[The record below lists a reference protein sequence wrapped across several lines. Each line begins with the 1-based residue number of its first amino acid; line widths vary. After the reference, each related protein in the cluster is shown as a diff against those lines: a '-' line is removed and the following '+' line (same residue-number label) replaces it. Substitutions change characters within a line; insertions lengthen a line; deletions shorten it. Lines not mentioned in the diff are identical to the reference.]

1 MKGVIFET
9 NEINLWNKLLEERDK
24 LDAKDSIGDKHQY
37 CFNSI
42 LHILKSYRP
51 SPNGNGIKWSKEEKE
66 AFIKL
71 SYKEQRKMIVRKSQ
85 LQSTLFPYVNVDYE
99 PYTYSER
106 ISDMAKKT
114 YTKAQALLEKH
125 SNTDFNLLDS
135 TIQQEILQNLRI
147 AYKEQYIKAGVK
159 LSTLLFK
166 KASLKGGDES
176 KKEILEC
183 VKITKDLLNKKIPE
197 ISYMYYQLYKWSS
210 DNERLFHTELT
221 PYSLGLVREEAR
233 ECYNHALECV
243 VWEAIDEEA
252 QREEWKQGIPVF
264 AAELYLAAA
273 IKYQSPLAFYL
284 AALNYAPQGV
294 WTNAYA
300 LIPHHACLRCAITLG
315 SQSAIDM
322 LIPYY
327 GEGLDIPK
335 SLIKFNMLGKY
346 AQKSPQQRGLINGLD
361 PYFDEKFSPDV
372 LIDLTLHADGCVY
385 GGSENAM
392 GLSYAVYDKGIIKD
406 PRDRDSTPE
415 SIKEYYLVM
424 WQIIVD
430 NLKSYTFSSN
440 KRTLFDVLAQKI
452 YSNLTYGLPSARPYI
467 FPKEV
472 LDLKIDFT
480 KGLDGYGKEMDEES
494 LNKLIAEDEE

>member
-1 MKGVIFET
+1 MQGAIFGLQ
-9 NEINLWNKLLEERDK
+9 EISFWTQILQEYDK
-24 LDAKDSIGDKHQY
+24 AKSMQPSDIQ
-37 CFNSI
+37 FNQINDSI

-66 AFIKL
+66 AFIQL
-71 SYKEQRKMIVRKSQ
+71 SLTEQRKMIVRKSE

-114 YTKAQALLEKH
+114 YTKANKLLDKH

-197 ISYMYYQLYKWSS
+197 MSYMYYQLYKWSS

-252 QREEWKQGIPVF
+252 QREGHRQSVY

-284 AALNYAPQGV
+284 AASNYAPGDIFPNSASYSLMLHQ
-294 WTNAYA
+294 
-300 LIPHHACLRCAITLG
+300 ACLRCAIALGGNHIDQLRRNYSSRTKGMPHSPLKAATLT
-315 SQSAIDM
+315 Q
-322 LIPYY
+322 YN
-327 GEGLDIPK
+327 K
-335 SLIKFNMLGKY
+335 
-346 AQKSPQQRGLINGLD
+346 KSPQQRGLINGLD
-361 PYFDEKFSPDV
+361 PYFDEKFPPDFI
-372 LIDLTLHADGCVY
+372 IDFTLLCDNCIYGAILLDDDGKW
-385 GGSENAM
+385 M
-392 GLSYAVYDKGIIKD
+392 GINWAVKKGFIKD
-406 PRDRDSTPE
+406 PRVKGSSPE
-415 SIKEYYLVM
+415 SIKQYYLTM
-424 WQIIVD
+424 WRVIVERFKEFIYPAFVTETS
-430 NLKSYTFSSN
+430 LFSY
-440 KRTLFDVLAQKI
+440 KI

-472 LDLKIDFT
+472 LDLKIDFN
-480 KGLDGYGKEMDEES
+480 KGLEGYGKIKE
-494 LNKLIAEDEE
+494 

>member
-1 MKGVIFET
+1 MKGVIFKLK
-9 NEINLWNKLLEERDK
+9 EIDLWNKLLKELDK
-24 LDAKDSIGDKHQY
+24 INAKDSVADKHQY
-37 CFNSI
+37 CLNFI
-42 LHILKSYRP
+42 HQTLKSYRP
-51 SPNGNGIKWSKEEKE
+51 SPNGNGIKWSKEEK
-66 AFIKL
+66 AKFLKL
-71 SYKEQRKMIVRKSQ
+71 SYKEQRKMIVRKSE
-85 LQSTLFPYVNVDYE
+85 LKSTLFPYVNVDYE

-114 YTKAQALLEKH
+114 YDKANKLLESH
-125 SNTDFNLLDS
+125 SKIDFNNLNPK
-135 TIQQEILQNLRI
+135 IQQDILQNLRI
-147 AYKEQYIKAGVK
+147 AYKEQYLKAGVE
-159 LSTLLFK
+159 LSKLLFK

-183 VKITKDLLNKKIPE
+183 NKIVKDLLREKIPE

-221 PYSLGLVREEAR
+221 PFSLGLVKEEAK

-252 QREEWKQGIPVF
+252 QREEWKQEIPVF

-284 AALNYAPQGV
+284 AASNYAPQGV

-300 LIPHHACLRCAITLG
+300 LIPHHACLRCAIALG
-315 SQSAIDM
+315 SENALDT

-327 GEGLDIPK
+327 GEGLDIPQ
-335 SLIKFNMLGKY
+335 STLKFNMLGKY
-346 AQKSPQQRGLINGLD
+346 AEKSPQQKGLINGLD
-361 PYFDEKFSPDV
+361 PYFDEKFSPDM
-372 LIDLTLHADGCVY
+372 LIDLTLYADGCLY
-385 GGSENAM
+385 GGSGNSM
-392 GLSYAVYDKGIIKD
+392 GLSYAVYDKRIIKD
-406 PRDRDSTPE
+406 PRDKDSTLD

-430 NLKSYTFSSN
+430 NFKLYTFSSN
-440 KRTLFDVLAQKI
+440 KRTLFDILNQKI
-452 YSNLTYGLPSARPYI
+452 YSNLTHGLPSARPYI

-472 LDLKIDFT
+472 LDLKIDFN
-480 KGLDGYGKEMDEES
+480 KGLEGYGKIKE
-494 LNKLIAEDEE
+494 

>member
-1 MKGVIFET
+1 MQGAIFGLQ
-9 NEINLWNKLLEERDK
+9 EISFWTQILQEYDK
-24 LDAKDSIGDKHQY
+24 AKSMQPSDIQ
-37 CFNSI
+37 FNQIKFDSI

-66 AFIKL
+66 AFIQL
-71 SYKEQRKMIVRKSQ
+71 SLTEQRKMIVRKSE

-114 YTKAQALLEKH
+114 YTKANKLLDKH

-197 ISYMYYQLYKWSS
+197 MSYMYYQLYKWSS

-252 QREEWKQGIPVF
+252 QRESLQKSCF

-284 AALNYAPQGV
+284 AALNYAPGDIFPNSASYSLMLHQ
-294 WTNAYA
+294 
-300 LIPHHACLRCAITLG
+300 ACLRCAIALGGNHIDQLRRNYSSRTKGMPHSPLKAATLTQYNKK
-315 SQSAIDM
+315 SQQ
-322 LIPYY
+322 
-327 GEGLDIPK
+327 
-335 SLIKFNMLGKY
+335 
-346 AQKSPQQRGLINGLD
+346 QKGLINGLD
-361 PYFDEKFSPDV
+361 PYFDEKFPPDT
-372 LIDLTLHADGCVY
+372 LIDFTSLCDNCIY
-385 GGSENAM
+385 GAILLNDDKWM
-392 GLSYAVYDKGIIKD
+392 GINWAVKKGFIKD
-406 PRDRDSTPE
+406 PRVKGSSPE
-415 SIKEYYLVM
+415 SIKQYYLTM
-424 WQIIVD
+424 WRVIVERYKKLIYP
-430 NLKSYTFSSN
+430 NAIPSLSLPTYKT
-440 KRTLFDVLAQKI
+440 

-472 LDLKIDFT
+472 LDLKIDFN
-480 KGLDGYGKEMDEES
+480 KGLEGYGKIKE
-494 LNKLIAEDEE
+494 

>member
-1 MKGVIFET
+1 MQGAIFGLQ
-9 NEINLWNKLLEERDK
+9 EISFWTQILQEYDK
-24 LDAKDSIGDKHQY
+24 AKSMQPSDIQ
-37 CFNSI
+37 FNQINDSI

-66 AFIKL
+66 AFIQL
-71 SYKEQRKMIVRKSQ
+71 SYKEQRKMIVRKSE
-85 LQSTLFPYVNVDYE
+85 LQSTLFPYVSVDYE

-106 ISDMAKKT
+106 MSDMAKRT
-114 YTKAQALLEKH
+114 YTKANKLLDKH

-147 AYKEQYIKAGVK
+147 AYKEQYLKAGVK

-197 ISYMYYQLYKWSS
+197 MSYMYYQLYKWSN

-252 QREEWKQGIPVF
+252 QRESLQKSCF

-284 AALNYAPQGV
+284 AALNYAPGDIFPNSASYSLMLHQ
-294 WTNAYA
+294 
-300 LIPHHACLRCAITLG
+300 ACLRCAIALGGNHIDQLRRNYSSRTKGMPHSPLKAATLTQYNKK
-315 SQSAIDM
+315 SQ
-322 LIPYY
+322 
-327 GEGLDIPK
+327 
-335 SLIKFNMLGKY
+335 
-346 AQKSPQQRGLINGLD
+346 QQRGLINGLD
-361 PYFDEKFSPDV
+361 PYFDEKFPPDFI
-372 LIDLTLHADGCVY
+372 IDFTLLCDNCIYGAILLDDDGKW
-385 GGSENAM
+385 M
-392 GLSYAVYDKGIIKD
+392 GINWAVKKGFIKD
-406 PRDRDSTPE
+406 PRVKGSSPE
-415 SIKEYYLVM
+415 SIKQYYLTIWRV
-424 WQIIVD
+424 IVERYKKLIYP
-430 NLKSYTFSSN
+430 NAIPSLSLLITY
-440 KRTLFDVLAQKI
+440 KI

-472 LDLKIDFT
+472 LDLKIDFN
-480 KGLDGYGKEMDEES
+480 KGLEGYGKIKE
-494 LNKLIAEDEE
+494 

>member
-1 MKGVIFET
+1 MQGAIFRDDIAFWT
-9 NEINLWNKLLEERDK
+9 QLLQEYDK
-24 LDAKDSIGDKHQY
+24 AKSMQPTDIQFNQIKFDSILKT
-37 CFNSI
+37 
-42 LHILKSYRP
+42 LKSYRP

-71 SYKEQRKMIVRKSQ
+71 SFKEQRKMIVRKSE
-85 LQSTLFPYVNVDYE
+85 LKSTLFPYVNVDYE

-125 SNTDFNLLDS
+125 NNTDFNLLDS
-135 TIQQEILQNLRI
+135 KIQQEILHNLRV
-147 AYKEQYIKAGVK
+147 AYKEQYLKAGAK
-159 LSTLLFK
+159 LSELLFK

-183 VKITKDLLNKKIPE
+183 VKIVKDLLNEKIPE
-197 ISYMYYQLYKWSS
+197 MSYMYYQLYKWSS

-221 PYSLGLVREEAR
+221 SYSLGLVREEAR

-252 QREEWKQGIPVF
+252 QRKGMRGTIF

-284 AALNYAPQGV
+284 AASNYAAQGV
-294 WTNAYA
+294 WTTAYA
-300 LIPHHACLRCAITLG
+300 LIPHHACLRCAIALG

-327 GEGLDIPK
+327 GEGLDVQK
-335 SLIKFNMLGKY
+335 SLLKFNTLGKY
-346 AQKSPQQRGLINGLD
+346 AQKSSQQKGLINGLD
-361 PYFDEKFSPDV
+361 PYFDEKFPPD
-372 LIDLTLHADGCVY
+372 LIIDLSAYVDGCVY
-385 GGSENAM
+385 GGSIDMM
-392 GLSYAVYDKGIIKD
+392 GLVLAREQGLIKD
-406 PRDRDSTPE
+406 PRDKDSTPE
-415 SIKEYYLVM
+415 SIKQYYLMM
-424 WQIIVD
+424 WQIVVNRSKTYTYKGITPY
-430 NLKSYTFSSN
+430 NLLS
-440 KRTLFDVLAQKI
+440 DQI

-480 KGLDGYGKEMDEES
+480 KGLEGYGKRKE
-494 LNKLIAEDEE
+494 

>member
-1 MKGVIFET
+1 MQGAIF
-9 NEINLWNKLLEERDK
+9 RDDIAFWTQILQEYDK
-24 LDAKDSIGDKHQY
+24 AKSMQPSDIQ
-37 CFNSI
+37 FNQIKFDSI
-42 LHILKSYRP
+42 LHTLKSYRP

-66 AFIKL
+66 AFIQL
-71 SYKEQRKMIVRKSQ
+71 SLTEQRKMIVRKSE

-114 YTKAQALLEKH
+114 YTKAQTLLEKH
-125 SNTDFNLLDS
+125 NNTDFNLLDS

-197 ISYMYYQLYKWSS
+197 MSYMYYQLYKWSS

-252 QREEWKQGIPVF
+252 QREGHRQSVY

-284 AALNYAPQGV
+284 AASNYAPGDIFPNSASYSLMLHQ
-294 WTNAYA
+294 
-300 LIPHHACLRCAITLG
+300 ACLRCAIALGGNHIDQLRRNYSSRTKGMPHSPLKAATLT
-315 SQSAIDM
+315 Q
-322 LIPYY
+322 YN
-327 GEGLDIPK
+327 K
-335 SLIKFNMLGKY
+335 
-346 AQKSPQQRGLINGLD
+346 KSPQQRGLINGLD
-361 PYFDEKFSPDV
+361 PYFDEKFPPDFI
-372 LIDLTLHADGCVY
+372 IDFTLLCDNCIYGAILLDDDGKW
-385 GGSENAM
+385 M
-392 GLSYAVYDKGIIKD
+392 GINWAVKKGFIKD
-406 PRDRDSTPE
+406 PRVKGSSPE
-415 SIKEYYLVM
+415 SIKQYYLTM
-424 WQIIVD
+424 WRVIVERFKEFIYPAFVTETS
-430 NLKSYTFSSN
+430 LFSY
-440 KRTLFDVLAQKI
+440 KI

-472 LDLKIDFT
+472 LDLKIDFN
-480 KGLDGYGKEMDEES
+480 KGLEGYGKIKE
-494 LNKLIAEDEE
+494 